1 MMPEWDAIHE
11 KDFELAIAIDSGDQ
25 EKIDRMLFEAKRE
38 LVEEAL
44 EDNFD
49 TSIKTTGEIAERGK
63 LQARAKD
70 IKGLSNTPESINA
83 YLMTFDSMRDGPI
96 REDIETLSD
105 KILREAADQT
115 LSSAAVSNLAK
126 GGLRDGV
133 SVLSDKNKVGRAA
146 DRVVDYG
153 YGVDR
158 NTGALIAG
166 MPTEGGHSDNFP
178 HDTYPEYSNARWNM
192 GTEQKYINK
201 TKGKRTGDDA
211 LIAMR
216 NSLKNRMHA
225 DQEGDVIRSVVNG
238 WQVGEGFGPMIDNMS
253 RPKNMRE
260 SLQSQEQLAQALLK
274 ERMQGIMGENISD
287 SQGQVVG
294 EKPLVIN
301 ADEGSQVFVHTN
313 GNGNGK
319 NGHAKTQKAFNE
331 LAGKK

>member
-11 KDFELAIAIDSGDQ
+11 KDFELAIAMDSGDQ
-25 EKIDRMLFEAKRE
+25 DKVDRLLFEAKRD

-44 EDNFD
+44 QDNFD

-63 LQARAKD
+63 LQAKAKD
-70 IKGLSNTPESINA
+70 LKGLSNTPESINA

-96 REDIETLSD
+96 REDIENIND
-105 KILREAADQT
+105 KMLREAAEQI
-115 LSSAAVSNLAK
+115 LSSAAISNLAK

-133 SVLSDKNKVGRAA
+133 SVLSDKNRIGRAA

-178 HDTYPEYSNARWNM
+178 HATYPEYSNARWNM

-211 LIAMR
+211 LTAMR

-225 DQEGDVIRSVVNG
+225 DPTGDVIRSVVNG

-253 RPKNMRE
+253 RPKTMRE
-260 SLQSQEQLAQALLK
+260 SLQAQAELQAQALLN
-274 ERMQGIMGENISD
+274 ERMQGIIGENITD
-287 SQGQVVG
+287 SQGQIVG

-313 GNGNGK
+313 GNGHK
-319 NGHAKTQKAFNE
+319 NGRAKVQQAFNK
-331 LAGKK
+331 AARK